1 MENLNHEFHELAR
14 ILNGGFRETQ
24 ARVDGAGLARSELD
38 RPRSILLL
46 FREIRVIR
54 GKGFGAV
61 ATLLALVLAAL
72 ATQSASAQAGT
83 PPSAV
88 TDNDVNRVAHQLYC
102 PVCENIPLDV
112 CPTQAC
118 FQWRETIRA
127 KLAAGWTDQQILDY
141 FVAQYGER
149 VLAKPS
155 TNGLNLLVWVI
166 PPVLLLAGS
175 LVLWRFLSTVRPPVA
190 ATAPAGGAG
199 LDADEYTD
207 RLEQEL
213 RKRL

>member
-1 MENLNHEFHELAR
+1 M
-14 ILNGGFRETQ
+14 
-24 ARVDGAGLARSELD
+24 S
-38 RPRSILLL
+38 PSRSIWTAQLKHHEIGTNLFVPLRVLRGFALLVVVGVL
-46 FREIRVIR
+46 
-54 GKGFGAV
+54 
-61 ATLLALVLAAL
+61 LVLAV
-72 ATQSASAQAGT
+72 QSASAQSGT
-83 PPSAV
+83 PPSTV

-166 PPVLLLAGS
+166 PPVLLLAGVV
-175 LVLWRFLSTVRPPVA
+175 VLWRFLRT
-190 ATAPAGGAG
+190 
-199 LDADEYTD
+199 
-207 RLEQEL
+207 
-213 RKRL
+213 